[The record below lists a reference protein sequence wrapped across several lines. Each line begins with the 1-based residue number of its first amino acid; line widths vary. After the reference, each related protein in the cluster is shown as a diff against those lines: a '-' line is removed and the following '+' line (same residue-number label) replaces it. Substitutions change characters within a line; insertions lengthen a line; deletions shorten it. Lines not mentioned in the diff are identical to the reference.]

1 MSQVTSGSV
10 GKEVSKMIIMA
21 IMAPVMIMAVMAIGA
36 ATMAVVV
43 VSVATVGGVV
53 VGATDRA
60 YYAVTRKRARRREV
74 PDNVVAWPRPT
85 AGPASADGGPAGAGQ
100 AVPERWAAVAA
111 AGSAPVAVSRAPVSE
126 QEWEQVV
133 GFDPWPWDDV
143 FPFEE
148 PDFEKVVTYTLVAGS
163 DF

>member
-1 MSQVTSGSV
+1 
-10 GKEVSKMIIMA
+10 MIVMA

-36 ATMAVVV
+36 ATMAVAV

-53 VGATDRA
+53 VGASEGA
-60 YYAVTRKRARRREV
+60 FHAVTRKRARRREV

-85 AGPASADGGPAGAGQ
+85 AGPADGEQ
-100 AVPERWAAVAA
+100 AMGERWAARAA
-111 AGSAPVAVSRAPVSE
+111 AESAPASE
-126 QEWEQVV
+126 EEWEQVV
-133 GFDPWPWDDV
+133 GFESWDDV